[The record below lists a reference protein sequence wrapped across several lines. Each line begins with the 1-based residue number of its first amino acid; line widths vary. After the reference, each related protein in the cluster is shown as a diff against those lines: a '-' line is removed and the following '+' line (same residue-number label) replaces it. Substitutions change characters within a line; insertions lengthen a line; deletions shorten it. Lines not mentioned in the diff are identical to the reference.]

1 VRDLSAGNRILT
13 GYPTGGQ
20 AAKKDK
26 ESMNCLKVGLIVGGV
41 VLLGALLAP
50 NASAD
55 AMNRK
60 TKITFSGP
68 VEIPGVHVAGWGIL
82 PAGTYVF
89 KILDSQSNRHI
100 VQIFNEEETTIYATI
115 LAIPNYRLK
124 ATDKTVM
131 TFRERPAG
139 QPEALRAWFYPGRNW
154 GEEFVYPKAKAME
167 IAKATNTPVLFT
179 PAEVPMEVAEAAPI
193 QSIDAPIV
201 AELKRAPIMAVQPG
215 GEEVALAQ
223 VVEAPPA
230 QEQAA
235 AEARESAVATRSTE
249 RTLPETA
256 SPLPLIGLLGM
267 LALGG
272 SLAVRAFAKRLL

>member
-1 VRDLSAGNRILT
+1 
-13 GYPTGGQ
+13 
-20 AAKKDK
+20 
-26 ESMNCLKVGLIVGGV
+26 

-55 AMNRK
+55 AWNRK
-60 TKITFSGP
+60 TVVTFSGP
-68 VEIPGVHVAGWGIL
+68 VEIPGVHVAGWGVL

-100 VQIFNEEETTIYATI
+100 VQIFNEDETTIYATI

-124 ATDKTVM
+124 ATDKTVI

-139 QPEALRAWFYPGRNW
+139 QPEALRAWFFPGRKW

-179 PAEVPMEVAEAAPI
+179 AVELPEEVAEAAPI
-193 QSIDAPIV
+193 QSIDALIV
-201 AELKRAPIMAVQPG
+201 TKLKRAPIMAIQPS

-223 VVEAPPA
+223 VVETPPA
-230 QEQAA
+230 QEEAA
-235 AEARESAVATRSTE
+235 SPVVAAMSPRRS
-249 RTLPETA
+249 LPATA

-272 SLAVRAFAKRLL
+272 SLAARAFAKRLL